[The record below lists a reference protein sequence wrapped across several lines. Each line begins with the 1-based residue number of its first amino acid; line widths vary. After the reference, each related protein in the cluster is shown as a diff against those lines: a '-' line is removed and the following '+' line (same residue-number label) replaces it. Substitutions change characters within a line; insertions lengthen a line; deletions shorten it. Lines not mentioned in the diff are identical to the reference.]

1 MFPGRPVRTFVV
13 WEPVLPTDWGSPTG
27 GVLARVHDARA
38 MQFWDRQH
46 LLSKT
51 LGGPEHFARG
61 DLVNKINFGM
71 RSVIWDF
78 VAIYPPGSERP
89 SFTGAPVVS
98 VNSDVHEELARLLNP
113 SGPPPR

>member
-1 MFPGRPVRTFVV
+1 MRTFVV
-13 WEPVLPTDWGSPTG
+13 WEPVLPTDWGSPTR
-27 GVLARVHDARA
+27 GVLARVHDTRA
-38 MQFWDRQH
+38 IQFWDRRH

-61 DLVNKINFGM
+61 NLVNKINFGM
-71 RSVIWDF
+71 RRVIWDF
-78 VAIYPPGSERP
+78 VAIYPPGSDRP

-113 SGPPPR
+113 SGPPPQ